1 MQLLL
6 IHIVLTSCF
15 TSSQTNVDHGIFA
28 DGGALCPHK
37 KKDLKKLRNIR
48 KVSKPHRMI
57 AQRPAAPPQNE
68 SPSNTSRKPLKN
80 INQPPPRRAPPHTK
94 TSPWKPPSDPNTP
107 QTPPNPPALTPLATL
122 HCFNLKLE

>member
-37 KKDLKKLRNIR
+37 KKDLKKYQES
-48 KVSKPHRMI
+48 VQT
-57 AQRPAAPPQNE
+57 AQNDSPAPC
-68 SPSNTSRKPLKN
+68 S
-80 INQPPPRRAPPHTK
+80 
-94 TSPWKPPSDPNTP
+94 
-107 QTPPNPPALTPLATL
+107 TPP
-122 HCFNLKLE
+122 K